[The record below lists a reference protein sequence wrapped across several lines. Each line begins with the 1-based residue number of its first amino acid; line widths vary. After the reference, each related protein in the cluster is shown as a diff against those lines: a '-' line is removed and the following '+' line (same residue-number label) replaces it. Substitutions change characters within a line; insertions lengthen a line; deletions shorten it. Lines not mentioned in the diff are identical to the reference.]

1 MTLELERCPSPVDV
15 CGMKLTYCS
24 LLTSLKDLY
33 VFDRPETGNGLGDVL
48 KILPSQLASL
58 RIPYE
63 LLQEELDAIV
73 LYCKR
78 LRNLEM
84 TYVDLNLEQFFAAV
98 GPKLESLKLR
108 GDCSSQCFQDVKS
121 IVAIYPR

>member
-1 MTLELERCPSPVDV
+1 M
-15 CGMKLTYCS
+15 YCS

-73 LYCKR
+73 LSCKR